1 MDGYA
6 KHFYQRN
13 LNANKSIMG
22 NVTDRINLRKKLN
35 CNSFKWYLENV
46 FPEQFLPDNAIAT
59 GEVRAS
65 LKGGG
70 TL

>member
-1 MDGYA
+1 
-6 KHFYQRN
+6 
-13 LNANKSIMG
+13 MG

-46 FPEQFLPDNAIAT
+46 FPEQFLPDNTIAT

-65 LKGGG
+65 LKSEG